1 MLAQVTPAEKAAL
14 QAFYT
19 ATGGDNWTSQTDA
32 NISNDWDFSGPVT
45 NAWKGLSIAGGS
57 VRGIDMNTSNLFGG
71 GNNLTG
77 IIPDELANLQN
88 LVSLD
93 ISGAN
98 LIGSLPISLTT
109 IPTLTSLN
117 LWGNNLTGD
126 IPLEV
131 TTMTQLTYLN
141 LYYNT
146 FTGFIRPEYGNLTNL
161 TYLNLSENE
170 LTGTVPVSLGNIL
183 SLRYLILGGQSL
195 TGTLP
200 TSLSNLAN
208 LIELS
213 IASTYISG
221 EIPTEYGQLIN
232 LEKIDLSSYSN
243 ILDGGLTGSIPD
255 SFGNLTK
262 LKKIDLWGNALSGSI
277 PESLANLVD
286 LQEFKISHNDIS
298 GTLSPTFS
306 SWVNIN
312 EFSVLNNKIEGT
324 IPDSYSV
331 FSNIE
336 VFAVNDNLL
345 SGTLPP
351 NFSLWQ
357 DLEIF
362 YINNNQ
368 FTGTIPDVY
377 TQWNNIKNFS
387 IQNNNFEG
395 TLPNF
400 TGNTS
405 LNTFII
411 RDNNFQFGDF
421 ENQFNLYKIN
431 LTSFIDTPQAKVND
445 IENITGEI
453 GNTVTLS
460 TTVSG
465 AQNHY
470 KWFKDGIEI
479 TTAPDSPN
487 LVLSNLQTTDAGT
500 YHAEISSDI
509 VTDLILERN
518 EINLNVT
525 ISCEVSNRA
534 ALVALYNA
542 TDGPNWVNNTNW
554 NTTAPLSTW
563 YGVTINSNGCVVGID
578 LNDTNISTGSNNLSG
593 TLPIEMADLTELT
606 YLDLYDGNLNGSF
619 PDFLLTLDKLVY
631 LNLSNHNFTG
641 PLPLNIG
648 DLTELQSLLLFGNDF
663 TGDIPFSVT
672 TLNNLVYID
681 LSNNELTGDVPFEIT
696 QMLSL
701 ELLNLES
708 NNFTGFIYPEYSDLS
723 NLKILRLRNNLLS
736 GTIPNT
742 LGNLSNLEYLSLG
755 FQNITGTI
763 PNELGNLSNLYFLS
777 IRRALIDGQIPAS
790 VASLPDLRF
799 LFLEENQL
807 SGQIP
812 QELANSSILEV
823 LTLDNNLLNNTIPD
837 FTSNTNFSQFKF
849 NNNAFEFGDFENEF
863 DTYISNISIFTDNPQ
878 AKVNTIEDLSSCV
891 GSSITLSTVVS
902 GSANVYQWF
911 KDGTAITGSNNAD
924 LVLYPVAVSDAGVY
938 TCLITSTIVTD
949 LTLERNP
956 ITLTVSASGPTA
968 NTVND
973 ILACDLDAD
982 GFTTFSLNLADIES
996 QAFGSQAGLT
1006 ISYFDTSGNP
1016 LTLTNSYTNTTANSQ
1031 EITARVS
1038 DMGGCYNES
1047 VFSLITILPETADI
1061 ITDIVACDSYKL
1073 TALSPGNN
1081 YYTATNAGG
1090 TQLQVGDLITTTQ
1103 TIYIYAGT
1111 GSCADET
1118 SFIVTIDPP
1127 VIVDQLGDATECE
1140 SFTLATLTNGTYFTE
1155 SNGQGTMLNDGDIIT
1170 ETQTIYIYN
1179 QSGSCS
1185 DESSFTVSISTT
1197 IIADTVAN
1205 VIACDSYTLTA
1216 LSPGNN
1222 YYTATNAGGTQLQV
1236 GDLITTTQTIYIYAG
1251 TGSCADETSFTVTID
1266 QPAIVD
1272 QLGDVTECE
1281 SFTLATLTNG
1291 TYFTESNG
1299 QGSMLNDGD
1308 IITETQTIY
1317 IYNQSGSCSDESS
1330 FTVFIDLLACNDSED
1345 ATKAKFP
1352 KFFTPNNDGIN
1363 DLWKVDQEL
1372 FTIEGTISIYDRY
1385 GKLLAQFNAENGS
1398 WDGSYNGIMVP
1409 ATDYWFR
1416 FKTPDGAITSSGH
1429 FSLKR

>member
-1 MLAQVTPAEKAAL
+1 MRFFTTIFFLLFTHIILAQVTPAERAAL

-32 NISNDWDFSGPVT
+32 DISNDWDFSGPVT
-45 NAWKGLSIAGGS
+45 NAWKGLSIAGGN
-57 VRGIDMNTSNLFGG
+57 VRGIDMNTSNLYGE

-98 LIGSLPISLTT
+98 LSGSLPISLTT

-126 IPLEV
+126 IPIEV

-141 LYYNT
+141 LYYNS

-161 TYLNLSENE
+161 TYLDLSENE
-170 LTGTVPVSLGNIL
+170 LTGTVPVSLGNIS

-277 PESLANLVD
+277 PVSLANLVD

-312 EFSVLNNKIEGT
+312 DFSVLNNKIEGT

-362 YINNNQ
+362 NIYNNQ

-377 TQWNNIKNFS
+377 TQWSNIKNIS

-421 ENQFNLYKIN
+421 ENEFN
-431 LTSFIDTPQAKVND
+431 
-445 IENITGEI
+445 
-453 GNTVTLS
+453 
-460 TTVSG
+460 
-465 AQNHY
+465 
-470 KWFKDGIEI
+470 
-479 TTAPDSPN
+479 
-487 LVLSNLQTTDAGT
+487 
-500 YHAEISSDI
+500 
-509 VTDLILERN
+509 
-518 EINLNVT
+518 
-525 ISCEVSNRA
+525 
-534 ALVALYNA
+534 
-542 TDGPNWVNNTNW
+542 
-554 NTTAPLSTW
+554 
-563 YGVTINSNGCVVGID
+563 
-578 LNDTNISTGSNNLSG
+578 
-593 TLPIEMADLTELT
+593 
-606 YLDLYDGNLNGSF
+606 
-619 PDFLLTLDKLVY
+619 
-631 LNLSNHNFTG
+631 
-641 PLPLNIG
+641 
-648 DLTELQSLLLFGNDF
+648 
-663 TGDIPFSVT
+663 
-672 TLNNLVYID
+672 
-681 LSNNELTGDVPFEIT
+681 
-696 QMLSL
+696 
-701 ELLNLES
+701 
-708 NNFTGFIYPEYSDLS
+708 
-723 NLKILRLRNNLLS
+723 
-736 GTIPNT
+736 
-742 LGNLSNLEYLSLG
+742 
-755 FQNITGTI
+755 
-763 PNELGNLSNLYFLS
+763 
-777 IRRALIDGQIPAS
+777 
-790 VASLPDLRF
+790 
-799 LFLEENQL
+799 
-807 SGQIP
+807 
-812 QELANSSILEV
+812 
-823 LTLDNNLLNNTIPD
+823 
-837 FTSNTNFSQFKF
+837 
-849 NNNAFEFGDFENEF
+849 
-863 DTYISNISIFTDNPQ
+863 TYIANISIFTDNPQ
-878 AKVNTIEDLSSCV
+878 AKVNAIEDLSSCV

-902 GSANVYQWF
+902 GSANVYQWL
-911 KDGTAITGSNNAD
+911 KDGTAITGANNAD
-924 LVLYPVAVSDAGVY
+924 LALDPVAVSDAGVY

-956 ITLTVSASGPTA
+956 ITLNVSATGPTA

-982 GFTTFSLNLADIES
+982 GFATFSFDFADIES

-1006 ISYFDTSGNP
+1006 ISYFDSSGNP
-1016 LTLTNSYTNTTANSQ
+1016 LPLTSSYNNTTANSQ
-1031 EITARVS
+1031 EITVRVS
-1038 DMGGCYNES
+1038 DMGGCYDES
-1047 VFSLITILPETADI
+1047 IFNLVTILPETADI
-1061 ITDIVACDSYKL
+1061 IADVVACNSYTL
-1073 TALSPGNN
+1073 TDLSPGNN
-1081 YYTATNAGG
+1081 YYTATNIGG
-1090 TQLQVGDLITTTQ
+1090 TQLQAGDLITATQ
-1103 TIYIYAGT
+1103 TVYIYAGT

-1118 SFIVTIDPP
+1118 SFTVTIDQP
-1127 VIVDQLGDATECE
+1127 ITIDQLGDVIECE
-1140 SFTLATLTNGTYFTE
+1140 SFTLATLTNGDYFTE
-1155 SNGQGTMLNDGDIIT
+1155 SNGQGTMLNVGDTIT

-1185 DESSFTVSISTT
+1185 DESSFTVSINTT
-1197 IIADTVAN
+1197 IIADTLADVVACN
-1205 VIACDSYTLTA
+1205 SYTLTD

-1222 YYTATNAGGTQLQV
+1222 YYTATNIGGTQLQA
-1236 GDLITTTQTIYIYAG
+1236 GDLITATQTVYIYAG

-1266 QPAIVD
+1266 QPITID
-1272 QLGDVTECE
+1272 QLGDVIECE

-1291 TYFTESNG
+1291 DYFTESNG
-1299 QGSMLNDGD
+1299 QGTMLNVGD
-1308 IITETQTIY
+1308 TITETQTIY
-1317 IYNQSGSCSDESS
+1317 IYNQSGSCSDESRFS
-1330 FTVFIDLLACNDSED
+1330 ISIDLLACSDSDD
-1345 ATKAKFP
+1345 AIKAKFP

-1363 DLWKVDQEL
+1363 DFWKADQEL

-1385 GKLLAQFNAENGS
+1385 GKLLAQFDAENGG
-1398 WDGSYNGIMVP
+1398 WDGSYNGIMLP